1 MPGSA
6 TISFS
11 HADMQWQMDAKN
23 DRRGSERNG
32 TARKAGHTAV
42 GVATDAVNS
51 LSDQRLR
58 THCATKH
65 LEMRGSRA
73 TKRSRPTRGKN
84 AKCQARV
91 GGQRTARCAVRH
103 AARKNGH
110 CKMARGGREEQRQ
123 KGSAAVGFL
132 FSGAAANSK
141 HSSVFFTTEVGR
153 VSADGCLSLCRCL
166 RACGSRLLPWR
177 ALGCAT
183 PAATALC
190 DTAGMERV
198 GAEITQVWF
207 ARRRAGTQLA
217 EGRGCDAG
225 KTKGGSFACLL
236 PTAPDVLACQ
246 ELVVKVV
253 CGFFWQRGERRAQ
266 QQFGSFA
273 RVFAGSRRG
282 ATHARAKEC
291 TERRARGRNSEVG
304 LVGPAKRKSATRGTV
319 SRRGGAETPRTPCIS
334 HGKAATGRGVRSPSP
349 KTRHGHTAK
358 TWALHRLTRARAG
371 TAARKSGKLKRSLD
385 MVGPR
390 NKSEQGQGAGRQPPR
405 LGTAHAR

>member
-1 MPGSA
+1 MEGRKTVIAKRVARPAEKQIEGDETLPPKRENGQSGAQTKTESESPPPSASTHFGIMPGSA

-11 HADMQWQMDAKN
+11 HADMQWQRDEKI

-32 TARKAGHTAV
+32 NARKQTHKAV

-58 THCATKH
+58 TDHETRH
-65 LEMRGSRA
+65 LETRGSRA
-73 TKRSRPTRGKN
+73 TKRSRPHRGEN

-103 AARKNGH
+103 ANRKNGH
-110 CKMARGGREEQRQ
+110 CKMARGGRDERRQ
-123 KGSAAVGFL
+123 TGNAAVGFL
-132 FSGAAANSK
+132 FSGAAS
-141 HSSVFFTTEVGR
+141 SGETRSVFFTTKVGR

-166 RACGSRLLPWR
+166 RAGGSRLLPWR

-190 DTAGMERV
+190 DAAGRERV
-198 GAEITQVWF
+198 GAEITQVCF

-225 KTKGGSFACLL
+225 EAKDGSFACLL

-253 CGFFWQRGERRAQ
+253 CGFF
-266 QQFGSFA
+266 GSA
-273 RVFAGSRRG
+273 ASGTRTSSLGLSHVCSREAGSEQ
-282 ATHARAKEC
+282 HIRA
-291 TERRARGRNSEVG
+291 
-304 LVGPAKRKSATRGTV
+304 RKSARN
-319 SRRGGAETPRTPCIS
+319 GGHE
-334 HGKAATGRGVRSPSP
+334 AATVRWVWWERQKGRAYRG
-349 KTRHGHTAK
+349 
-358 TWALHRLTRARAG
+358 AR
-371 TAARKSGKLKRSLD
+371 
-385 MVGPR
+385 
-390 NKSEQGQGAGRQPPR
+390 
-405 LGTAHAR
+405 